1 MFYRSIQNLDVLSNG
16 DLDFVK
22 TKINDAAL
30 NAFHF
35 YNTHV
40 PQHLY
45 DKELK
50 ALYKFFKNI
59 ILVVQKE
66 DKGSSLV
73 LVNRDVYVNQMKK
86 FSKATLR
93 FRKYKN

>member
-30 NAFHF
+30 NSFHF
-35 YNTHV
+35 YNAHV

-50 ALYKFFKNI
+50 ALYKLFKNI

>member
-1 MFYRSIQNLDVLSNG
+1 M
-16 DLDFVK
+16 
-22 TKINDAAL
+22 
-30 NAFHF
+30 
-35 YNTHV
+35 
-40 PQHLY
+40 
-45 DKELK
+45 
-50 ALYKFFKNI
+50 